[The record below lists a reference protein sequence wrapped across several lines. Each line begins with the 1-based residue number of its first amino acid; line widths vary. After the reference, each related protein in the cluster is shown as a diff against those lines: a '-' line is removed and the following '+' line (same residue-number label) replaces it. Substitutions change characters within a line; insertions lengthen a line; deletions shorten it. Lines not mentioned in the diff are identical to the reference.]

1 MHPFLEIKKTVL
13 SLQLEI
19 IALEEQKEPLVKN
32 QKYESAADSNI
43 LIKQKSAAIASAV
56 EKLRTILRNG
66 DLNDFEEKS
75 LFMFLLQFED
85 IYYGIFQKIKK
96 EAYAK
101 LLEDYAKQKDT
112 ALQNFEF
119 TEAER
124 IRELMRGIEK

>member
-1 MHPFLEIKKTVL
+1 MNQFIEIKKSVL

-19 IALEEQKEPLVKN
+19 IALEEQKEALVKN
-32 QKYESAADSNI
+32 QKYESAADINI
-43 LIKQKSAAIASAV
+43 LIKQKRAVIESAV
-56 EKLRTILRNG
+56 EKLKTIFRNG

-85 IYYGIFQKIKK
+85 TYYDIFQKIKK
-96 EAYAK
+96 EEYAK

-124 IRELMRGIEK
+124 IRELMRGIGK